1 MEDQGKR
8 LLLAVGI
15 VAAMYLA
22 WMVLFPPKAPPPA
35 PPKPAVADTRPVVA
49 QASPTPQAA
58 GAPEAGPACAP
69 EAAGEAPTWDTPEY
83 VATFSRC
90 GGTLASLR
98 LKGKQFEV
106 DGKAMDMVRTGSS
119 PAYYP
124 LQVQVAAPASGG
136 TGVEEARVPIV
147 PASATWELTNQ
158 GEDAVSFKWRS
169 PDGTIEVTKTFHKN
183 LPSKY
188 GFTLD
193 FGVANVAA
201 AGGPK
206 RLVEASLAIYGFQ
219 DLSAKERGTFTYA
232 EPWWDAACYVD
243 GKTRHDAVKA
253 LAAAPVVHGG
263 DVRWGGI
270 AHQYF
275 LFAAA
280 PLAAD
285 PVTCTSSTVPA
296 DRRGV
301 IESRLAYNTPSTLE
315 PGQSL
320 KQSLAVYAGPKLH
333 GELDQ
338 ISIVGGRE
346 THLADAVDLGWFS
359 FLARPMLGLLKIFHG
374 GVGNWGVAIILLT
387 ITVKLL
393 TLYWT
398 TKSMRS
404 MKAMSKLK
412 PEFDK
417 LREKYA
423 NDKMKQQEE
432 LMKLYKVHKIS
443 PLGGCLPL
451 LLQMPIWFALYQS
464 LSAAAELY
472 HAPFVGWIQDLT
484 VPDPFYVIPIVLTGV
499 TFLQTRLSPAA
510 VDSQQQKIM
519 QYMMPAMLGFFSLVF
534 PSGLGIYMLT
544 NTGLSIGHQA
554 WMNSQDKKKKPAPT
568 PPKSETKPETRPETK
583 ADAKP
588 GAKSHKKS
596 DKGVAAK
603 KA

>member
-22 WMVLFPPKAPPPA
+22 WMLLFPPKPQAPAA
-35 PPKPAVADTRPVVA
+35 PSKPAVTETKVA
-49 QASPTPQAA
+49 GEKPGNQDKPAEAAAAA
-58 GAPEAGPACAP
+58 GTPEGGPACTP
-69 EAAGEAPTWDTPEY
+69 ESPSEAPKWETPEW

-90 GGTLASLR
+90 GGALASLS
-98 LKGKQFEV
+98 LKGKQFQT
-106 DGKAMDMVRTGSS
+106 DGKPMDMVRTGHN

-136 TGVEEARVPIV
+136 TSADEQRVGLV
-147 PASATWELTNQ
+147 PAGATWELTNQ
-158 GEDAVSFKWRS
+158 SDDAVSFKWRS
-169 PDGTIEVTKTFHKN
+169 ADGSVEITKTFRRN
-183 LPSKY
+183 VPSKY
-188 GFTLD
+188 GLALEFT
-193 FGVANVAA
+193 VTNVGAT
-201 AGGPK
+201 GGAK
-206 RLVEASLAIYGFQ
+206 RLVEPSVAIFGYQ
-219 DLSAKERGTFTYA
+219 DMMAKERGTFTYA

-243 GKTRHDAVKA
+243 GKARHDAVKG
-253 LAAAPVVHGG
+253 LAAAPSVHGG
-263 DVRWGGI
+263 DIRWGGI

-280 PLAAD
+280 PLGAD
-285 PVTCTSSTVPA
+285 PVTCTNSMVQA
-296 DRRGV
+296 EKRGIV
-301 IESRLAYNTPSTLE
+301 ESRLTYNTPSTLE

-320 KQSLAVYAGPKLH
+320 KQSLVIYAGPKIH
-333 GELDQ
+333 SELDE
-338 ISIVGGRE
+338 ISVVAGRE

-359 FLARPMLGLLKIFHG
+359 FLARPMLALLKLFHG
-374 GVGNWGVAIILLT
+374 WVGSWAVAIILLT

-423 NDKMKQQEE
+423 TDKMKQQEE
-432 LMKLYKVHKIS
+432 LMKLYKSHKIS

-451 LLQMPIWFALYQS
+451 LLQMPIWFALYQT

-472 HAPFVGWIQDLT
+472 HAPFLWLPDLT
-484 VPDPFYVIPIVLTGV
+484 VPDHYYIIPIVLTGV
-499 TFLQTRLSPAA
+499 TFLQTKFSPAA

-544 NTGLSIGHQA
+544 NTGLSIAHQQ
-554 WMNSQDKKKKPAPT
+554 WMNSQDKKKPAPPP
-568 PPKSETKPETRPETK
+568 PPKAEAKPQAKNDPKSQKKPE
-583 ADAKP
+583 
-588 GAKSHKKS
+588 
-596 DKGVAAK
+596 KGVATK